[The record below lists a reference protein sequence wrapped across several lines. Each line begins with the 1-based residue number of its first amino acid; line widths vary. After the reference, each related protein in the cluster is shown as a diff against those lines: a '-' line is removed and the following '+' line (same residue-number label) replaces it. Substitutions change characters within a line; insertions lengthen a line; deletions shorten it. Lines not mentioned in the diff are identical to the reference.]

1 MNRTRSPLFRHWVIG
16 SLIRHSSF
24 GFSHFLVLTVG
35 LSASDVQP
43 PNYGFLKG
51 NTHVHTNGSG
61 DSDTPVALAVK
72 WYEERGYDFIIVT
85 DHNRVTV
92 HPHTQKMLVFPG
104 VEMTKNEIASE
115 DSGKSEYFCV
125 HMNGYFL
132 TRAKQGF
139 ISDPPVKQHTRLA
152 MYASEFVAI
161 KELGG
166 FACLNHPNFLYT
178 GDAQIL
184 TRLAAQGLRF
194 FEVYNSA
201 DKSKN
206 DGEPGKPSTEQLWDT
221 VLSTGKILY
230 GIAADD
236 THHYYDA
243 PKVLNPRIGNLAW
256 IMVRA
261 GEKKEASIKAAILS
275 GDFYG
280 STGVTLKKLE
290 ISDKAMDIEVV
301 GLPGRNY
308 TIRFIGR
315 DGKLLAEAATASSHY
330 EFKGNE
336 MYVRAVVVDSEKKKA
351 WIQPT
356 FLGKRADSEGK
367 K

>member
-1 MNRTRSPLFRHWVIG
+1 
-16 SLIRHSSF
+16 
-24 GFSHFLVLTVG
+24 
-35 LSASDVQP
+35 
-43 PNYGFLKG
+43 
-51 NTHVHTNGSG
+51 
-61 DSDTPVALAVK
+61 
-72 WYEERGYDFIIVT
+72 
-85 DHNRVTV
+85 
-92 HPHTQKMLVFPG
+92 
-104 VEMTKNEIASE
+104 
-115 DSGKSEYFCV
+115 
-125 HMNGYFL
+125 
-132 TRAKQGF
+132 
-139 ISDPPVKQHTRLA
+139 
-152 MYASEFVAI
+152 
-161 KELGG
+161 
-166 FACLNHPNFLYT
+166 LYT

-184 TRLAAQGLRF
+184 TRLAGRGLRF

-261 GEKKEASIKAAILS
+261 GEKKEASIKAAIQS

-315 DGKLLAEAATASSHY
+315 GGILLAEASAVSGHY

>member
-1 MNRTRSPLFRHWVIG
+1 MHYLTLLMLFALTG
-16 SLIRHSSF
+16 SLA
-24 GFSHFLVLTVG
+24 
-35 LSASDVQP
+35 ASEVQP

-85 DHNRVTV
+85 DHNRITL
-92 HPHTQKMLVFPG
+92 HPHTAKMLVFAG
-104 VEMTKNEIASE
+104 VEMTKNEIIAE
-115 DSGKSEYFCV
+115 TFGKSEYFCV

-132 TRAKQGF
+132 PRAKQGF
-139 ISDPPVKQHTRLA
+139 VSDPPVKQRTRLA
-152 MYASEFVAI
+152 MYESEFLTI
-161 KELGG
+161 QQLGG

-178 GDAQIL
+178 ADAQIL
-184 TRLAAQGLRF
+184 TRLAGQGLRF

-206 DGEPGKPSTEQLWDT
+206 DGEPGKPSTEQLWDS
-221 VLSTGKILY
+221 VLSTGKMLY
-230 GIAADD
+230 GIVADD

-243 PKVLNPRIGNLAW
+243 AKVLNPRIGNLAW

-261 GEKKEASIKAAILS
+261 AEKTEPSIKAAILK

-290 ISDKAMDIEVV
+290 VSDNAMDVEVV
-301 GLPGRNY
+301 AVPGRTY
-308 TIRFIGR
+308 AIRFIGQG
-315 DGKLLAEAATASSHY
+315 GKLLAETSGGAGHY
-330 EFKGNE
+330 NFKGDE
-336 MYVRAVVVDSEKKKA
+336 LYVRSVVIDSDQKKA
-351 WIQPT
+351 WMQPV
-356 FLGKRADSEGK
+356 FLGKREARQE
-367 K
+367 